1 MMASNL
7 VFDFRHHY
15 ETGERRA
22 SEPCAYQYD
31 QGHIAKVY
39 VPETADEF
47 EMHYAWGDFPLS
59 EGYTVDDVEQ
69 ADDGGYVITAHIPN
83 DLFERSGELRVYVV
97 ASDTNSIIT
106 TYEGYIFVKNRVQPD
121 DYVDDDPDNHATK
134 ILDEA
139 QRYATKSE
147 SFAVGGTGTRLGE
160 DTDNAKYYLEQ
171 AKKVAESIP
180 EDYSELSDDVV
191 DLKDAVFDQHTGI
204 ATKAHAI
211 YCTTSGSLVT
221 IPDGADSMPLKSL
234 TVAVEAVQSGSGDPS
249 PTNVRPIS
257 GWTGCKIPVTGKN
270 IFGGTLLR
278 DGVKASM
285 PSATINEENKT
296 INFSAAATVSMGIT
310 QDSGLTGKFKENTP
324 YTFIITFVNNNSTSA
339 NLQINYTDG
348 TNSIPPGLTT
358 QGVKETIVFT
368 TPASKTV
375 LSLSKRNSGGTT
387 ILYYEE
393 SGIFEGTLTA
403 DDFVPYE
410 GNVYDITFPSEA
422 GTVYGAKIDPVNGT
436 LSITHI
442 HETIDTASRVVSSRI
457 TVNAQSVQAGFDL
470 TYNRKKYN
478 TSEALTA
485 HGYKSDRM
493 IPKWATAANDVPY
506 TFRPSNSSLS
516 TAMFFTVPVEW
527 TTKSLIAENMPTF
540 DIVYPLIN
548 PIEITLDPVT
558 IRTLLGLNNIWA
570 DTGSISE
577 CVYAA
582 DTKMYI
588 EELTKPSEDDM
599 VANAAIEAGKFF
611 MIGNRL
617 FLSTAS
623 IANGATITPGTN
635 ATELS
640 LAEALNSLN

>member
-1 MMASNL
+1 MMANL

-106 TYEGYIFVKNRVQPD
+106 TYEGYIFIKNRVQPD

-171 AKKVAESIP
+171 AEEVAESIP
-180 EDYSELSDDVV
+180 EDYTALSNEVEELEAEMD
-191 DLKDAVFDQHTGI
+191 
-204 ATKAHAI
+204 TKAPTI

-234 TVAVEAVQSGSGDPS
+234 TVDVEAVQSGSGDPS
-249 PTNVRPIS
+249 PQNMRAIS
-257 GWTGCKIPVTGKN
+257 GWTGCKVTRTGKN
-270 IFGGTLLR
+270 LFDKTSPSVRNGYPGSNTYVSSSGQRSIVIPCRPNTTYTASKIAVNSDSSDRFGIFWAEESIAS
-278 DGVKASM
+278 GVSIYGVQYKSTNFVEGQKY
-285 PSATINEENKT
+285 SFTVTTGENARYLGVWL
-296 INFSAAATVSMGIT
+296 SRAAEYA
-310 QDSGLTGKFKENTP
+310 DSLE
-324 YTFIITFVNNNSTSA
+324 V
-339 NLQINYTDG
+339 LQIETGSTATEYEAYTG
-348 TNSIPPGLTT
+348 
-358 QGVKETIVFT
+358 ET
-368 TPASKTV
+368 
-375 LSLSKRNSGGTT
+375 
-387 ILYYEE
+387 
-393 SGIFEGTLTA
+393 
-403 DDFVPYE
+403 
-410 GNVYDITFPSEA
+410 YDITFPDSA
-422 GTVYGAKIDPVNGT
+422 GTVYGGTVDPVAGKLLDDYDWAIAQADGTFKRKNGST
-436 LSITHI
+436 LSGSGYRTGGYVIYQLG
-442 HETIDTASRVVSSRI
+442 ASG
-457 TVNAQSVQAGFDL
+457 SVRGYAKCNMYPIG
-470 TYNRKKYN
+470 
-478 TSEALTA
+478 ATA
-485 HGYKSDRM
+485 HDYGVVVCSASSESRM
-493 IPKWATAANDVPY
+493 TFCDTSVPGWTEATSNAALFSAWTQYVADQYAQGNILFVIW
-506 TFRPSNSSLS
+506 RNR
-516 TAMFFTVPVEW
+516 TAVEY
-527 TTKSLIAENMPTF
+527 
-540 DIVYPLIN
+540 DI
-548 PIEITLDPVT
+548 DPVT

-570 DTGSISE
+570 DCGDIAE

-588 EELTKPSEDDM
+588 ENLTKPTEDDM

-635 ATELS
+635 ATEMSLS
-640 LAEALNSLN
+640 EALNSLN